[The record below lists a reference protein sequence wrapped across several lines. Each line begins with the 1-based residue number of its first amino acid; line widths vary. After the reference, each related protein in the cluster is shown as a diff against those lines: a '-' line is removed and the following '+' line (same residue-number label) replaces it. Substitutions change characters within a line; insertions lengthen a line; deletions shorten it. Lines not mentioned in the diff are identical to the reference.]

1 MLKKFIF
8 SLLIL
13 SIQIKN
19 LSANDIEEQFESQ
32 YALGFQDISQ
42 YYLGL
47 IQIHTLNK
55 EILKQEI
62 SSNIENFKNKKYAT
76 FCRQY
81 IQLEDLKAIL
91 VHTSINMPKKYARA
105 TLIQQI
111 DDEGI
116 ASIFNAQGRF
126 YIIHEDNKH
135 LPYIDFNASHG
146 FSVTG
151 VSFPNA
157 FANLKYYLN
166 FETKEAFIDYINI
179 DLDYKDIELNKFLIE
194 QFIHWLKNINCINK
208 IGLSTTEDKL
218 ESILKELNFSHSLS
232 YKRICGFDANY
243 WINLN

>member
-1 MLKKFIF
+1 MLKKLIF

-13 SIQIKN
+13 SIQINN
-19 LSANDIEEQFESQ
+19 LSANDIDEQFESQ

-47 IQIHTLNK
+47 TQINTLNK

-62 SSNIENFKNKKYAT
+62 SNDIENFKNKKYAT

-91 VHTSINMPKKYARA
+91 IHTSINTPKPYARA

-126 YIIHEDNKH
+126 YIIHEHNAH
-135 LPYIDFNASHG
+135 LPYLTFNTYHG

-151 VSFPNA
+151 VSFPDA

-166 FETKEAFIDYINI
+166 FETKEAFIDYVNV
-179 DLDYKDIELNKFLIE
+179 DLDFKDIELDKFLIE
-194 QFIHWLKNINCINK
+194 QFINWLKNINCINK
-208 IGLSTTEDKL
+208 IGLRTSEHKL
-218 ESILKELNFSHSLS
+218 EFILNELNFSHSMS
-232 YKRICGFDANY
+232 YERICGFDSNY
-243 WINLN
+243 SLILR